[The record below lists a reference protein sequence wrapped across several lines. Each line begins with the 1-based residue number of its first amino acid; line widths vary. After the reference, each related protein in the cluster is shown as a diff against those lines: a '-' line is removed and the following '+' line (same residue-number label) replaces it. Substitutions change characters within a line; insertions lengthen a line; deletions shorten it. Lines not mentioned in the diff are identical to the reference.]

1 MATFNQKADFVSNL
15 QQVTTNMIEAR
26 KNFLT
31 LNDQYTSQDL
41 GNEITQD
48 DLDKITGGIGKASLP
63 EIVSLL
69 DKTLQFGGA
78 GELTVL
84 YNFKK

>member
-1 MATFNQKADFVSNL
+1 MATYQQKADFVSSL
-15 QQVTTNMIEAR
+15 QQVTTSMIEAR
-26 KNFLT
+26 KQFLS
-31 LNDQYTSQDL
+31 LNDQYISQDL
-41 GNEITQD
+41 GNEISQD

-78 GELTVL
+78 GKLTVL

>member
-1 MATFNQKADFVSNL
+1 MATFNQKADFVSSL

-26 KNFLT
+26 KQFLA
-31 LNDQYTSQDL
+31 LNDQYVSQDL
-41 GNEITQD
+41 GNQITQEE
-48 DLDKITGGIGKASLP
+48 LDKITGGIGKQALP
-63 EIVSLL
+63 DIVLLL
-69 DKTLQFGGA
+69 DKTLQFGGS

>member
-1 MATFNQKADFVSNL
+1 MATYQQKADFVSSL

-26 KNFLT
+26 KQFLS
-31 LNDQYTSQDL
+31 LNDQYISQDL
-41 GNEITQD
+41 GNEISQD
-48 DLDKITGGIGKASLP
+48 DLDKITSGIGKASLP

-69 DKTLQFGGA
+69 DKTLQFGGP
-78 GELTVL
+78 GELTVS

>member
-15 QQVTTNMIEAR
+15 QQVVNNSIEAR
-26 KNFLT
+26 KQFLS
-31 LNDQYTSQDL
+31 LRDQYTAQDL
-41 GNEITQD
+41 GNEISQE
-48 DLDKITGGIGKASLP
+48 DLDQITGGIGKASLP

-69 DKTLQFGGA
+69 DKVFEFGGP

>member
-1 MATFNQKADFVSNL
+1 MATFTQKADFVSNL
-15 QQVTTNMIEAR
+15 QQVTTNLIEAR
-26 KNFLT
+26 KQFLA
-31 LNDQYTSQDL
+31 LNDQYVSQDL
-41 GNEITQD
+41 GNEITQEE
-48 DLDKITGGIGKASLP
+48 LDRITGGIGKQALP

-69 DKTLQFGGA
+69 DKTLQFGGP